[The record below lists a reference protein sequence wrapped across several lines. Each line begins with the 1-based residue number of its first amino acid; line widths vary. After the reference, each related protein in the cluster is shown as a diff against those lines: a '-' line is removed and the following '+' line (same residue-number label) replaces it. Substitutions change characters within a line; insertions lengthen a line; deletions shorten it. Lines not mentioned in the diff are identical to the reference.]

1 MRKFNFLKECF
12 MAVLAVFA
20 LTACS
25 PSLES
30 KVEEVNKQLPQT
42 ENGCTINRMS
52 IEGNYLVI
60 YTDFDEEVF
69 RLDDEDLKQELRNNP
84 SEMKSVWY
92 SICAG
97 DEDLADF
104 TELCKNEK
112 KGIRMI
118 FHGEKSGET
127 LTLLELEHS
136 EL

>member
-30 KVEEVNKQLPQT
+30 KVEEANKQLPII
-42 ENGCTINRMS
+42 EDGFTINR
-52 IEGNYLVI
+52 INVEGNYLVI
-60 YTDFDEEVF
+60 YTDYDESDY
-69 RLDDEDLKQELRNNP
+69 RLDNEELKQELRNNP
-84 SEMKSVWY
+84 GEMKSVWY